1 MNGKNLF
8 RALKYVDDRYLD
20 MVDAAAQEA
29 TDMKQKHFSGR
40 KTILYILAAAICVSL
55 LTVTAAAAGW
65 IPNIFAAAQPKAMP
79 RDEPVLEAAQS
90 ATQSQT
96 PETVEFAEADYTKF
110 TLFQSYYDG
119 KSIALG
125 YDLSGVMPAETVVGF
140 TPEDA
145 LKQEILQ
152 RPDNQFWC
160 ERYGLTDDT
169 ADQYLEAGVWTQ
181 EEYDQRLAGRSECA
195 KKYDLRRDSQI
206 YMDDELRALLTDGE
220 YKKFWIPNIFAA
232 AQPKAM
238 PRDEPVLEAAQ
249 SATQSQTPETVE
261 FAEADYTKFTLFQSY
276 YDGKSIALGYDLSGV
291 MPAETVV
298 GFTPEDALKQE
309 ILQRPDNQFW
319 CERYGLTDDTAD
331 QYLEA
336 GVWTQEEYDQRL
348 AGRSECAKKYDLR
361 RDSQIYMDDELR
373 ALLTDGEYKK
383 FWEILGETGSC
394 CVAIPMKPYVGDHI
408 LLNGA
413 DEPADRGD
421 YTTEEGECL
430 VLNNLPAAAQN
441 QPSITVGLKFKS
453 GWSYY
458 YMELSGTSYR
468 LYVPNPDY
476 VTTITLE
483 NESKP

>member
-8 RALKYVDDRYLD
+8 RALEYVDDRYLD
-20 MVDAAAQEA
+20 IADAALQEA
-29 TDMKQKHFSGR
+29 TDMKQKHFFGK

-65 IPNIFAAAQPKAMP
+65 IPGIFAVAQPKATP
-79 RDEPVLEAAQS
+79 RDAPVLEAAQRIP
-90 ATQSQT
+90 QPQT

-119 KSIALG
+119 KSVALG
-125 YDLSGVMPAETVVGF
+125 YDLSGVMPGETVVGF
-140 TPEDA
+140 TPENT

-152 RPDNQFWC
+152 RPDNRFWC
-160 ERYGLTDDT
+160 EMYGLTDDT
-169 ADQYLEAGVWTQ
+169 VDQYLEAGVWTR
-181 EEYDQRLAGRSECA
+181 EEYD
-195 KKYDLRRDSQI
+195 LRGNSQI
-206 YMDDELRALLTDGE
+206 YMDDQLRALLTDGE
-220 YKKFWIPNIFAA
+220 YERFW
-232 AQPKAM
+232 K
-238 PRDEPVLEAAQ
+238 
-249 SATQSQTPETVE
+249 
-261 FAEADYTKFTLFQSY
+261 
-276 YDGKSIALGYDLSGV
+276 
-291 MPAETVV
+291 
-298 GFTPEDALKQE
+298 
-309 ILQRPDNQFW
+309 
-319 CERYGLTDDTAD
+319 
-331 QYLEA
+331 
-336 GVWTQEEYDQRL
+336 
-348 AGRSECAKKYDLR
+348 
-361 RDSQIYMDDELR
+361 
-373 ALLTDGEYKK
+373 
-383 FWEILGETGSC
+383 ILGETGSC

-476 VTTITLE
+476 VTTISLE

>member
-65 IPNIFAAAQPKAMP
+65 IPNIFAAAQPKAIP

-90 ATQSQT
+90 IPQPQT

-125 YDLSGVMPAETVVGF
+125 YDLSGVMPGETVVGF

-181 EEYDQRLAGRSECA
+181 EEYDQRLAGRSEYA

-220 YKKFWIPNIFAA
+220 Y
-232 AQPKAM
+232 
-238 PRDEPVLEAAQ
+238 
-249 SATQSQTPETVE
+249 
-261 FAEADYTKFTLFQSY
+261 
-276 YDGKSIALGYDLSGV
+276 
-291 MPAETVV
+291 
-298 GFTPEDALKQE
+298 
-309 ILQRPDNQFW
+309 
-319 CERYGLTDDTAD
+319 
-331 QYLEA
+331 
-336 GVWTQEEYDQRL
+336 EE
-348 AGRSECAKKYDLR
+348 
-361 RDSQIYMDDELR
+361 
-373 ALLTDGEYKK
+373 

-413 DEPADRGD
+413 DEPTDRGD

-430 VLNNLPAAAQN
+430 VLNNLPAAAQD

-453 GWSYY
+453 GWHYY

-468 LYVPNPDY
+468 LTVPNPDY
-476 VTTITLE
+476 VTTITLK

>member
-8 RALKYVDDRYLD
+8 RALEYVDDRYLD
-20 MVDAAAQEA
+20 IADAALQEA

-65 IPNIFAAAQPKAMP
+65 IPGIFAAAQPKATP
-79 RDEPVLEAAQS
+79 QDAPVLEAAQRIP
-90 ATQSQT
+90 QPQT

-119 KSIALG
+119 KSVALG
-125 YDLSGVMPAETVVGF
+125 YDLSGVMPGETVVGF
-140 TPEDA
+140 TPENT

-152 RPDNQFWC
+152 RPDNRFWC
-160 ERYGLTDDT
+160 EMYGLTDDT
-169 ADQYLEAGVWTQ
+169 VDQYLEAGVWTR
-181 EEYDQRLAGRSECA
+181 EEYDLRLAGRSDYA
-195 KKYDLRRDSQI
+195 KKYDLRGNSQI
-206 YMDDELRALLTDGE
+206 YMDDQLRALLTDGE
-220 YKKFWIPNIFAA
+220 YERFW
-232 AQPKAM
+232 K
-238 PRDEPVLEAAQ
+238 
-249 SATQSQTPETVE
+249 
-261 FAEADYTKFTLFQSY
+261 
-276 YDGKSIALGYDLSGV
+276 
-291 MPAETVV
+291 
-298 GFTPEDALKQE
+298 
-309 ILQRPDNQFW
+309 
-319 CERYGLTDDTAD
+319 
-331 QYLEA
+331 
-336 GVWTQEEYDQRL
+336 
-348 AGRSECAKKYDLR
+348 
-361 RDSQIYMDDELR
+361 
-373 ALLTDGEYKK
+373 
-383 FWEILGETGSC
+383 ILGETGSC

-476 VTTITLE
+476 VTTISLE

>member
-1 MNGKNLF
+1 M
-8 RALKYVDDRYLD
+8 
-20 MVDAAAQEA
+20 
-29 TDMKQKHFSGR
+29 
-40 KTILYILAAAICVSL
+40 
-55 LTVTAAAAGW
+55 TAAAAGW

-125 YDLSGVMPAETVVGF
+125 YDLSGVMPGETVVGF

-181 EEYDQRLAGRSECA
+181 EEYDLRLAGRSEYA

-206 YMDDELRALLTDGE
+206 YMDDQLRALLTDGE
-220 YKKFWIPNIFAA
+220 Y
-232 AQPKAM
+232 
-238 PRDEPVLEAAQ
+238 
-249 SATQSQTPETVE
+249 
-261 FAEADYTKFTLFQSY
+261 
-276 YDGKSIALGYDLSGV
+276 
-291 MPAETVV
+291 
-298 GFTPEDALKQE
+298 
-309 ILQRPDNQFW
+309 
-319 CERYGLTDDTAD
+319 
-331 QYLEA
+331 
-336 GVWTQEEYDQRL
+336 EE
-348 AGRSECAKKYDLR
+348 
-361 RDSQIYMDDELR
+361 
-373 ALLTDGEYKK
+373 

-468 LYVPNPDY
+468 LTVPNPDY
-476 VTTITLE
+476 VTTITLK

>member
-8 RALKYVDDRYLD
+8 RALEYVDDRYLD

-29 TDMKQKHFSGR
+29 TDMKQKHFSGK

-55 LTVTAAAAGW
+55 FTVTAAAAGW
-65 IPNIFAAAQPKAMP
+65 IPNIFAAAQPKATP

-125 YDLSGVMPAETVVGF
+125 YDLSGVMPGETVVGF

-181 EEYDQRLAGRSECA
+181 EEYDQRLAGRSERA

-206 YMDDELRALLTDGE
+206 YMDD
-220 YKKFWIPNIFAA
+220 
-232 AQPKAM
+232 Q
-238 PRDEPVLEAAQ
+238 
-249 SATQSQTPETVE
+249 
-261 FAEADYTKFTLFQSY
+261 
-276 YDGKSIALGYDLSGV
+276 
-291 MPAETVV
+291 
-298 GFTPEDALKQE
+298 
-309 ILQRPDNQFW
+309 
-319 CERYGLTDDTAD
+319 
-331 QYLEA
+331 
-336 GVWTQEEYDQRL
+336 
-348 AGRSECAKKYDLR
+348 
-361 RDSQIYMDDELR
+361 LR

-458 YMELSGTSYR
+458 YMELSGNQLPPLRPESGLRYDHHAGKRKQTIILRGSCCVAAPLYSYK
-468 LYVPNPDY
+468 
-476 VTTITLE
+476 TLKSVLLGRGLRPAATAAKE
-483 NESKP
+483 RSQYISTAAQAVCRETAFIK

>member
-8 RALKYVDDRYLD
+8 RALEYVDDRYLD

-65 IPNIFAAAQPKAMP
+65 IPNIFAAAQPKATP

-125 YDLSGVMPAETVVGF
+125 YDLSGVMPGETVVGF
-140 TPEDA
+140 TPEDT

-181 EEYDQRLAGRSECA
+181 EEYDLRLAGRSEYA

-206 YMDDELRALLTDGE
+206 YMDDQLRALLTDGE
-220 YKKFWIPNIFAA
+220 YEEFSGKRARAA
-232 AQPKAM
+232 
-238 PRDEPVLEAAQ
+238 
-249 SATQSQTPETVE
+249 
-261 FAEADYTKFTLFQSY
+261 
-276 YDGKSIALGYDLSGV
+276 
-291 MPAETVV
+291 
-298 GFTPEDALKQE
+298 
-309 ILQRPDNQFW
+309 W
-319 CERYGLTDDTAD
+319 
-331 QYLEA
+331 
-336 GVWTQEEYDQRL
+336 
-348 AGRSECAKKYDLR
+348 
-361 RDSQIYMDDELR
+361 
-373 ALLTDGEYKK
+373 
-383 FWEILGETGSC
+383 
-394 CVAIPMKPYVGDHI
+394 
-408 LLNGA
+408 
-413 DEPADRGD
+413 
-421 YTTEEGECL
+421 
-430 VLNNLPAAAQN
+430 
-441 QPSITVGLKFKS
+441 PS
-453 GWSYY
+453 
-458 YMELSGTSYR
+458 R
-468 LYVPNPDY
+468 
-476 VTTITLE
+476 
-483 NESKP
+483 

>member
-8 RALKYVDDRYLD
+8 RALEYVDDRYLD
-20 MVDAAAQEA
+20 MVDVATQEA

-65 IPNIFAAAQPKAMP
+65 IPNIFAAAQPKATP

-125 YDLSGVMPAETVVGF
+125 YDLSGVMPAGTVVGF

-169 ADQYLEAGVWTQ
+169 ADQYLESGVWTR
-181 EEYDQRLAGRSECA
+181 EEYDQRLAGRSEYA

-206 YMDDELRALLTDGE
+206 YMDDQLHALLTDGE
-220 YKKFWIPNIFAA
+220 Y
-232 AQPKAM
+232 
-238 PRDEPVLEAAQ
+238 
-249 SATQSQTPETVE
+249 
-261 FAEADYTKFTLFQSY
+261 
-276 YDGKSIALGYDLSGV
+276 
-291 MPAETVV
+291 
-298 GFTPEDALKQE
+298 
-309 ILQRPDNQFW
+309 
-319 CERYGLTDDTAD
+319 
-331 QYLEA
+331 
-336 GVWTQEEYDQRL
+336 EE
-348 AGRSECAKKYDLR
+348 
-361 RDSQIYMDDELR
+361 
-373 ALLTDGEYKK
+373 

-483 NESKP
+483 NKSKP